1 VSERIFYAAISS
13 DGYLAGPNGDM
24 SWAEKYLSS
33 GEDYGYFNL
42 VSTSAAILQG
52 RATFDFEIESG
63 VQGPRPLPTYVLTH
77 IPELYEN
84 VVQENIYFTGGEIER
99 VVELIEE
106 NHPGRLFIMG
116 GADVVRQLL
125 DAGLIDTMS
134 LFVCLH
140 SKMIPSTRS
149 SNSKMRSSTNQE
161 SLKRFINS
169 SRKEKALVFGRGLFL
184 FNL

>member
-1 VSERIFYAAISS
+1 VNERIFYAAISS

-42 VSTSAAILQG
+42 VSTSSAILQG

-106 NHPGRLFIMG
+106 NHPGRLFVMG

-125 DAGLIDTMS
+125 KANLITTMR
-134 LFVCLH
+134 LFVCPEELGSGTPAFEGDSIYDNFKLTDEKH
-140 SKMIPSTRS
+140 YS
-149 SNSKMRSSTNQE
+149 SGIIEEVYQLT
-161 SLKRFINS
+161 
-169 SRKEKALVFGRGLFL
+169 V
-184 FNL
+184 

>member
-1 VSERIFYAAISS
+1 MTERIFYAAISS

-33 GEDYGYFNL
+33 GEDYGYFSI
-42 VSTSAAILQG
+42 VSTSSAILLG

-77 IPELYEN
+77 IPELYED

-125 DAGLIDTMS
+125 DANLIDTMR
-134 LFVCLH
+134 LFVCPENLGAGTPAFIDD
-140 SKMIPSTRS
+140 SIY
-149 SNSKMRSSTNQE
+149 E
-161 SLKRFINS
+161 RFILLE
-169 SRKEKALVFGRGLFL
+169 EKQYTSGIIEEIYQLKP
-184 FNL
+184 

>member
-1 VSERIFYAAISS
+1 VTERIFYAAISS
-13 DGYLAGPNGDM
+13 DGYLAGPDGDM

-33 GEDYGYFNL
+33 GDDYGYFNL
-42 VSTSAAILQG
+42 VSTSSAILMG

-84 VVQENIYFTGGEIER
+84 AVQENIFFTGGEIER

-106 NHPGRLFIMG
+106 NHPGKLFVMG

-125 DAGLIDTMS
+125 DANLIDTMR
-134 LFVCLH
+134 LFVCPEDLG
-140 SKMIPSTRS
+140 SGIPAFQDDSIYEHFKLLEERQYS
-149 SNSKMRSSTNQE
+149 SGIIEEIYQRIS
-161 SLKRFINS
+161 
-169 SRKEKALVFGRGLFL
+169 
-184 FNL
+184 

>member
-1 VSERIFYAAISS
+1 VTERIFYAAIST

-33 GEDYGYFNL
+33 GEDYGYFSL
-42 VSTSAAILQG
+42 VSASSAILLG

-77 IPELYEN
+77 IPELYED

-125 DAGLIDTMS
+125 DANLIDTMR
-134 LFVCLH
+134 LFVCPEELGDGV
-140 SKMIPSTRS
+140 PAF
-149 SNSKMRSSTNQE
+149 E
-161 SLKRFINS
+161 SDSIYDNFKLTDEKQYVSGIIEEVYQLK
-169 SRKEKALVFGRGLFL
+169 A
-184 FNL
+184 

>member
-1 VSERIFYAAISS
+1 MTERIFYAAISS

-33 GEDYGYFNL
+33 GEDYGYFSL
-42 VSTSAAILQG
+42 VSTSAAILLG

-106 NHPGRLFIMG
+106 NHPGRLFVMG

-125 DAGLIDTMS
+125 KADLIDTMR
-134 LFVCLH
+134 LFVCPEALGAGTLAFQ
-140 SKMIPSTRS
+140 SDEIYENFRLVEEIQYTSGIIEEVY
-149 SNSKMRSSTNQE
+149 Q
-161 SLKRFINS
+161 LK
-169 SRKEKALVFGRGLFL
+169 A
-184 FNL
+184 